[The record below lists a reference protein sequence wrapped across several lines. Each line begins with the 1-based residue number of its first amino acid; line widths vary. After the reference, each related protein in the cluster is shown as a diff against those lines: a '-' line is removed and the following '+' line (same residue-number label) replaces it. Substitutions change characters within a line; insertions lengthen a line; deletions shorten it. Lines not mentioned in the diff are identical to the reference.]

1 MKKRVNSDMIGGV
14 LGLALAGA
22 FYLAREANWSFWSA
36 VFPNVVIAIIATLSA
51 LLVVKA
57 FVRPAMLPL
66 FAEGSPGNMVVVAVV
81 LLAWSVAFSSLGTLL
96 SSFLGFVF
104 LAWYLSRGTAH
115 LGTRQLLIGI
125 VVIVTELAVFYVI
138 FTRVL
143 NVPLPR
149 GVLF

>member
-1 MKKRVNSDMIGGV
+1 MKKPVNSDLIGGV
-14 LGLALAGA
+14 LGLVLAGA
-22 FYLAREANWSFWSA
+22 FFLAREANWSFWSA
-36 VFPNVVIAIIATLSA
+36 VFPNVVIAIIATLST

-66 FAEGSPGNMVVVAVV
+66 FAEGSPRNMIVVAVV
-81 LLAWSVAFSSLGTLL
+81 LLAWSVAFSRLGTLV
-96 SSFLGFVF
+96 SSFLGFAV
-104 LAWYLSRGTAH
+104 LALYLARGTAP
-115 LGTRQLLIGI
+115 LGARRLVVGI
-125 VVIVTELAVFYVI
+125 LVIATELAVFYVI

>member
-1 MKKRVNSDMIGGV
+1 MNKRVNSDLIGGV
-14 LGLALAGA
+14 LGLVLAGA
-22 FYLAREANWSFWSA
+22 FFLAREANWSFWSA
-36 VFPNVVIAIIATLSA
+36 VFPNVVIAVIATLSA

-66 FAEGSPGNMVVVAVV
+66 FAEGSPRNMVVVAVV
-81 LLAWSVAFSSLGTLL
+81 LLVWSVAFSRLGTLT
-96 SSFLGFVF
+96 SSFLGFAG
-104 LAWYLSRGTAH
+104 LAWYLSRGTAN
-115 LGTRQLLIGI
+115 LGIRQLVVGI
-125 VVIVTELAVFYVI
+125 VVIITELTLFYLI